1 MNQPSD
7 WARNVEVGNFKT
19 ALSTVTMIVLLVVI
33 APAAF

>member
-7 WARNVEVGNFKT
+7 WARNADVGDFKA

-33 APAAF
+33 AAAAS